1 MVSNILKRNL
11 YLAVSNLESSHG
23 CLKRR
28 GQGHLTD
35 IGLGMLEYMFS
46 LKTVWRSERLQ
57 GNKVIGVKGLANN
70 ISCKRVDNLL

>member
-1 MVSNILKRNL
+1 MVSNIFKKKLCLVVGNL
-11 YLAVSNLESSHG
+11 ASSHG

-28 GQGHLTD
+28 GQGHLIE

-57 GNKVIGVKGLANN
+57 GNKAIGVKNGQTT
-70 ISCKRVDNLL
+70 SHVRG